1 MSLALSWRRLAHE
14 SQGQV
19 PEGTQPEQGRHKK
32 LVGRGRFFSWL
43 PDLTLH
49 YVQYNPLNPAMR
61 PSVEVTIGWIQQ
73 LGEDIFSLAKC
84 SRPDTDTHTHA
95 HTHTHTL
102 GVSLT
107 DEHKRCACIGP
118 AGRDPF
124 FKPSAIAMNSNVSQ
138 QSCRCLPARLFCP
151 CIQFR

>member
-32 LVGRGRFFSWL
+32 LVGTGRCFFVATGPYFTLCTVQSSEPGHATFRRGHDRMDSAARGRYFQPCEMF
-43 PDLTLH
+43 
-49 YVQYNPLNPAMR
+49 PAGHR
-61 PSVEVTIGWIQQ
+61 
-73 LGEDIFSLAKC
+73 
-84 SRPDTDTHTHA
+84 HTHG